1 VQRFPELD
9 FEKLP
14 IFRAQPEGIPS
25 YMTSEKAEDFCS
37 ALQQPVP
44 LAGKAGSL
52 FHAKHVPRFFGLL
65 PFKKE
70 VIFYS

>member
-1 VQRFPELD
+1 
-9 FEKLP
+9 
-14 IFRAQPEGIPS
+14 
-25 YMTSEKAEDFCS
+25 MTSEKAEDFCS